1 MADAEMVNLWIAVTE
16 WLSKVVATAAIV
28 LGAIWRW
35 LTHMITKRVKE
46 ELEVAMRTITE
57 TTSRAIDSL
66 RHEVR
71 ENDERTEQR
80 IERLGDRITE
90 RVDNILAKKP

>member
-1 MADAEMVNLWIAVTE
+1 MADAEMVNLWIAATE

-35 LTHMITKRVKE
+35 LTQMITKRVKE